1 MYWIQGTDVL
11 AEIHSQCWW
20 LWKWRACPFSTKVTG
35 AGICTDL
42 WLFAPGRGEAEGL
55 EEGLLVHVGHLV
67 DQHPPAPLTRSPTLA
82 LQPHSWRWALSGPAL
97 DCGTLAGRKPRPGP
111 SVGGGG
117 GGGRRTEAADSPT
130 SPTSPTILKSP
141 TIPQVPKSKAPWRAS
156 QSVSRDTFKQTNSK
170 WCSFDADQENKRN
183 VKHMY
188 CSGCDEY
195 SDIQKISDTNI
206 RSYYICKINWYKFI
220 LIFVRIVF
228 FWYKYILTSV
238 CIVFWY
244 KYIWERK
251 FKLQKW
257 TGSNC
262 SHPV

>member
-67 DQHPPAPLTRSPTLA
+67 DRVQQHHPPAPLTRSPTLA

-156 QSVSRDTFKQTNSK
+156 QSVSRDTFEQTNSK
-170 WCSFDADQENKRN
+170 CCSFVADQENKRN

-195 SDIQKISDTNI
+195 SDIQKISHTNI

-228 FWYKYILTSV
+228 FLIQIYSDIRMYRFLIQIYLREKI
-238 CIVFWY
+238 
-244 KYIWERK
+244 
-251 FKLQKW
+251 
-257 TGSNC
+257 
-262 SHPV
+262 